1 MCSESSAGP
10 APPPTRPRCRPMG
23 PAGFAARTPLLS
35 GALIVWHQPEDIELC
50 LPPPAATTSGSI
62 NSLLLRLIARRQ
74 ILRVKTGL
82 TFDNSYLWLTD
93 QLLVCKMRHLANI
106 NAPNAAAVQP
116 HSAEIFGL
124 KSKTQIGIH
133 LDRRQEVA
141 ILLQTG
147 RALDT
152 RTATTQ
158 TEANPGC
165 PETSPS

>member
-1 MCSESSAGP
+1 MLRVVGGTCPATNPTPLSARG
-10 APPPTRPRCRPMG
+10 TG
-23 PAGFAARTPLLS
+23 GVEARTPLLS
-35 GALIVWHQPEDIELC
+35 GALTAWHQPEDIELC

-74 ILRVKTGL
+74 ILRVKIDL
-82 TFDNSYLWLTD
+82 TFDNSYLWLTE

-116 HSAEIFGL
+116 NSAEIFGL
-124 KSKTQIGIH
+124 KSKIQIGIH
-133 LDRRQEVA
+133 FGRRQEVA

-147 RALDT
+147 RTLDT

-158 TEANPGC
+158 IESNLG
-165 PETSPS
+165 